1 MGMASSIKT
10 SRLKWLE
17 EREDRMITPLSG
29 SIAELEY
36 DDPDAM
42 YDILRMRF
50 RKIVE
55 MALDSPYPKKE
66 LEGRMLREERILYRY
81 LCSIFRDYDKLLRRM
96 LK

>member
-1 MGMASSIKT
+1 MANPVKT

-17 EREDRMITPLSG
+17 SRDDRMITPLFG
-29 SIAELEY
+29 SIKELKC

-42 YDILRMRF
+42 YDILRMRL

-55 MALDSPYPKKE
+55 MALDSPHPKRE
-66 LEGRMLREERILYRY
+66 LEERMLREERILYRH

-96 LK
+96 VK